1 MVKHDIIIYEQ
12 ETGRTLLNIREV
24 SRFVN
29 LHPEMIRRFFMLGL
43 IDPYIEKPEPLFED
57 SVLQRIEKIVR
68 LKQDLGIN
76 LSGCGLVLDLLDRI
90 AELEKQIEHY
100 EIKFHMKKL

>member
-29 LHPEMIRRFFMLGL
+29 LDPEMIRRFFMLGL

-57 SVLQRIEKIVR
+57 SVLLRIEKILR
-68 LKQDLGIN
+68 LKQDLGVN
-76 LSGCGLVLDLLDRI
+76 LSGCGVVLDLLDRI
-90 AELEKQIEHY
+90 AELEKQVEHY
-100 EIKFHMKKL
+100 EIRFHMKK